1 MPGGAALAAVVPA
14 PTAAEQIAFVEC
26 CLCKRLLPKDTC
38 IDTDR
43 AGVGN
48 RKPRFKCKTC
58 NSFAKSL
65 STTLAGH
72 VELREQ
78 WGEKTAEQRAAWI
91 DEQRLALQSF
101 GTSVVVKELTQCL
114 SITQEESETTEE
126 REQFGVERDWLDAK
140 DVTEKYKDKPGV
152 AKQVF
157 DNCPPVSQSG
167 IVFGCRAC
175 FRVLG
180 VCCC

>member
-1 MPGGAALAAVVPA
+1 MHGGAALAAVVPA
-14 PTAAEQIAFVEC
+14 PAAAEQIQFVEC

-43 AGVGN
+43 ARVGN

-58 NSFAKSL
+58 NNFAKSL

-72 VELREQ
+72 VGLREQ

-101 GTSVVVKELTQCL
+101 GTSVVVKELTQFFP
-114 SITQEESETTEE
+114 SPRRRPRPQRTRS
-126 REQFGVERDWLDAK
+126 
-140 DVTEKYKDKPGV
+140 
-152 AKQVF
+152 
-157 DNCPPVSQSG
+157 SSG
-167 IVFGCRAC
+167 SRGTGWTR
-175 FRVLG
+175 RT
-180 VCCC
+180 

>member
-1 MPGGAALAAVVPA
+1 MGREDGGASHGL
-14 PTAAEQIAFVEC
+14 
-26 CLCKRLLPKDTC
+26 
-38 IDTDR
+38 DR
-43 AGVGN
+43 
-48 RKPRFKCKTC
+48 
-58 NSFAKSL
+58 
-65 STTLAGH
+65 
-72 VELREQ
+72 
-78 WGEKTAEQRAAWI
+78 RAAAGPAI
-91 DEQRLALQSF
+91 LRNKRPGEGAHPVF
-101 GTSVVVKELTQCL
+101 

-140 DVTEKYKDKPGV
+140 GVVNKYADKPGV

-167 IVFGCRAC
+167 IVFRCGAY